1 MKLSTS
7 NVMVHPLV
15 VIVLAWACKSSNYPI
30 LKEVNLDVCMSVL
43 GDFHPEKV
51 HVREEMRLSI
61 NPLLS
66 DLILTPSM
74 REYVF
79 KTCMVSV
86 FQNIL
91 GLVPW

>member
-1 MKLSTS
+1 
-7 NVMVHPLV
+7 MVHPLV

-61 NPLLS
+61 NPL
-66 DLILTPSM
+66 
-74 REYVF
+74 
-79 KTCMVSV
+79 
-86 FQNIL
+86 
-91 GLVPW
+91 